1 MGQITELIARARGGE
16 REAFDALF
24 EALYPELKRIA
35 HARLAQHQR
44 GTLMETTALLHE
56 CYLKFLR
63 ADGLAA
69 GDRAH
74 FMAYAAQ
81 VMRSVVVDAVRASQR
96 ERRGG
101 NAVHVPLDTGLA
113 EALALPEDEVLDVD
127 RALADLAALE
137 PRRARV
143 VELRYFAGM
152 KEAEIAQ
159 LLGVTDRT
167 VRRDWEKARLLLAH
181 ALKNDHDAAPR

>member
-1 MGQITELIARARGGE
+1 MAHITELIARAQGGE

-24 EALYPELKRIA
+24 QALYPDLKRLA
-35 HARLAQHQR
+35 RARLSGHQR
-44 GTLMETTALLHE
+44 GTLMDTTALLHE
-56 CYLKFLR
+56 CYLRFLD
-63 ADGLAA
+63 AGSLTP

-74 FMAYAAQ
+74 FIGYAAR

-101 NAVHVPLDTGLA
+101 DAEHVPIDTA
-113 EALALPEDEVLDVD
+113 IADALALPEDQILDVD
-127 RALADLAALE
+127 RALHDLAQLE
-137 PRRARV
+137 PRLAQV
-143 VELRYFAGM
+143 VEMRYFAGM

-159 LLGVTDRT
+159 ALGLTERT

-181 ALKNDHDAAPR
+181 ALQP